1 MAGVDQ
7 WLEHFSGAGSL
18 GVVGVVAILLG
29 IRHATDPDHLAAV
42 STLVASGRDRGARA
56 AGRLGLAWGGG
67 HATTLFALALPVVLF
82 EASLP
87 EQVQR
92 GAETIVG
99 CVITILAV
107 WLLIRWRRGFFHLHV
122 HVHDGSLH
130 AHAHVHPADPHAHRP
145 VYARSPLQAYCI
157 GLLHGIGGSA
167 GIGVLMLASIH
178 DRAVAVGALALFVT
192 FTALSM
198 ALLSTGFGAVLARAS
213 VRRSFVRFAPVL
225 GVAALSFGVWY
236 ALAALDYFK

>member
-1 MAGVDQ
+1 VAGVDQ
-7 WLEHFSGAGSL
+7 WLEHFSAVGNAGVISL
-18 GVVGVVAILLG
+18 VAILLG
-29 IRHATDPDHLAAV
+29 LRHATDPDHLAAV
-42 STLVASGRDRGARA
+42 TALVASGREQGARA

-82 EASLP
+82 EAYLP
-87 EQVQR
+87 QQVQR
-92 GAETIVG
+92 AAETTVG
-99 CVITILAV
+99 CVITLLAL
-107 WLLIRWRRGFFHLHV
+107 WLLVRWRRGFFHLHV

-130 AHAHVHPADPHAHRP
+130 AHAHMHPADAHAHRP
-145 VYARSPLQAYCI
+145 LYARSPLQAYCI

-178 DRAVAVGALALFVT
+178 DRALAIGALALFAT

-198 ALLSTGFGAVLARAS
+198 ALLSTGFGAMLARAS
-213 VRRSFVRFAPVL
+213 VRRSFVRLAPVL
-225 GVAALSFGVWY
+225 GVGSLSFGVWY